1 MELDVEKR
9 KLLIAPTHANLSI
22 RQQCELLSVNRSSLY
37 YKEEE
42 ESNYNLFLM
51 NLIDEEYTR
60 HPFIGII
67 KMTKYLEDLGY
78 KVNEKRVR
86 RLTRLMGILAIY
98 PRKKNLSKANLEH
111 KIYPYLLKDLV
122 ITRPNQVWSTDITYI
137 KLMHGFIYLVAV
149 LDWHSRF
156 VLSWRVSNTLDTGFC
171 IEALEEAIALYSKA
185 DIFNT
190 DQGSQFTSNDFT
202 KILLDNGM
210 KISMDGRG
218 RVFDNIFTERLWR
231 SVKYEEVFINAYSA
245 ISEAKDRLGKYFYF
259 YDYERHHQALNYKK
273 PSEVY
278 FGKC

>member
-1 MELDVEKR
+1 MELDLEKR

-22 RQQCELLSVNRSSLY
+22 RQQCELLSINRSGLY

-42 ESNYNLFLM
+42 ESNYNLLMM

-111 KIYPYLLKDLV
+111 KIYPYLLKDSI

-137 KLMHGFIYLVAV
+137 RLMHGFIYLIAV
-149 LDWHSRF
+149 LDWYSRF

-171 IEALEEAIALYSKA
+171 TEALEEAIALYGKA
-185 DIFNT
+185 NIFNT
-190 DQGSQFTSNDFT
+190 DQGSQFTSDDFT
-202 KILLDNGM
+202 KILLSNGM

-231 SVKYEEVFINAYSA
+231 TVKYEEVFINAYQT
-245 ISEAKDRLGKYFYF
+245 ILEAKDRLEKYFYF

-273 PSEVY
+273 PAEVY
-278 FGKC
+278 FGR